1 MIVLYIIGGILLAFV
16 LLQFFLRHRMKRM
29 QGKPAPELSGKA
41 AEALKG
47 KEPVLFYFYSPSCG
61 ACRGMTPVVEDMAS
75 KNPGVF
81 PVNVTEDME
90 TAMKFGVM
98 GTPTTVLVENGVIR
112 EIVIG
117 PRQREELYSLL

>member
-1 MIVLYIIGGILLAFV
+1 MIAVYIIGGIFLAFI

-29 QGKPAPELSGKA
+29 KGQPVPEVSG
-41 AEALKG
+41 ETGRALKG
-47 KEPVLFYFYSPSCG
+47 KEPVLIYFYSPACG
-61 ACRGMTPVVEDMAS
+61 ACRQMTPVVEDMAS
-75 KNPGVF
+75 RNFNVF
-81 PVNVTEDME
+81 LVNVAEDME

-98 GTPTTVLVENGVIR
+98 GTPTTVLAEEGVIR